1 MTHTLIDIYNHILK
15 YDDKEVY
22 IAIHSKTSEPYFNA
36 KQVCE
41 MLNYEDYHQA
51 IREHILKEDIFY
63 LKDIVIN
70 YKTLYKNVQGHSKFL
85 NEGALYTLIL
95 KSKKPNAKQIF
106 VWITHEVMPA
116 LRKYG
121 QYKMN
126 SDIQTQINELNKQIK
141 KITDENKV
149 LKHNQQK
156 PKIKK
161 GGMIYIIRN
170 VENKVDFEVDEKIYL
185 KFGKSNGFK
194 FRKSTYETG
203 QYNRIQILKSIL
215 VKNPKNIERCVI
227 TKMEDNVYIHGKEF
241 FECSYK
247 QLIDIVAQCIK
258 FFENKKINKKLE
270 IQKIS
275 RENISNFNNKKN
287 LQVSILTDDEFDELI
302 KKINTQMGGA
312 DIDTDTDEILS
323 SDESDTYDSDNYNI
337 QDDDSKVFYMKY
349 IQSKLKYLELK
360 NDLSSHLL

>member
-1 MTHTLIDIYNHILK
+1 MAHTLIDIYNHILK

-22 IAIHSKTSEPYFNA
+22 IAIHSKTNEPYFNA

-51 IREHILKEDIFY
+51 IREHILKDDIFY

-95 KSKKPNAKQIF
+95 KSKKPNAKKIF
-106 VWITHEVMPA
+106 IWITHEVMPA

-121 QYKMN
+121 QYKIN
-126 SDIQTQINELNKQIK
+126 SDIQKQMNELSKQIE

-156 PKIKK
+156 PIIKN
-161 GGMIYIIRN
+161 GGIVYIIRN
-170 VENKVDFEVDEKIYL
+170 IENKVDFDVNEQIYL
-185 KFGKSNGFK
+185 KIGKSNSFK

-215 VKNPKNIERCVI
+215 VNNPTNIERCVI

-241 FECSYK
+241 FECSYN
-247 QLIDIVAQCIK
+247 QLIDIIAQCIY
-258 FFENKKINKKLE
+258 FYEDKKINKKLE
-270 IQKIS
+270 IKKIS
-275 RENISNFNNKKN
+275 RHNISSFNNNKN

-302 KKINTQMGGA
+302 KKINMQKGGG
-312 DIDTDTDEILS
+312 DTDTDTDELLS
-323 SDESDTYDSDNYNI
+323 SDEYDSDNNMI
-337 QDDDSKVFYMKY
+337 QYDDSNVFYLKY
-349 IQSKLKYLELK
+349 IETKLKYLKLK
-360 NDLSSHLL
+360 YDLL